1 MRLTSSILVAGLAVP
16 AAPAGAQ
23 SIPANAMREAV
34 RGGTHSYQGRTRNSG
49 PEQTEK
55 FSRKIKIGRDGRVS
69 IENISGDITV
79 TGGSGDEVSIDAV
92 KRTRHDRSDLER
104 THIVVD
110 ERAGRV
116 DVRTE
121 YDSDRGMRNNGGAS
135 VDYTVS
141 VPTGATVSLKSISG
155 NVRVTSVR
163 GAVRAETISGN
174 LTTASSPKVEFAKTV
189 SGELDIADI
198 SSDADVTIGSVS
210 GNLHAR
216 GVKARALDLGTV
228 SGDLVL
234 TNVIC
239 ERLGAKSV
247 SGSVEYGGS
256 LAKNGRYDI
265 NSHSGTVRMMLA
277 GGTGF
282 ELTAKSF
289 SGSVRSELPLTMAGD
304 ANARDRRRSYGP
316 RTTNM
321 HATFGDGSAALAIQT
336 FSGDIVIEKR

>member
-1 MRLTSSILVAGLAVP
+1 M
-16 AAPAGAQ
+16 
-23 SIPANAMREAV
+23 
-34 RGGTHSYQGRTRNSG
+34 
-49 PEQTEK
+49 
-55 FSRKIKIGRDGRVS
+55 
-69 IENISGDITV
+69 

-92 KRTRHDRSDLER
+92 KRTHRDRNDLER

-110 ERAGRV
+110 ERPGRV

-121 YDSDRGMRNNGGAS
+121 YESDRGMRNSGGAS
-135 VDYTVS
+135 VDYTVT
-141 VPTGATVSLKSISG
+141 VPSGATVSLKSISG
-155 NVRVTSVR
+155 SVKVANVQ

-174 LTTASSPKVEFAKTV
+174 VTTAASPKLEFAKTV
-189 SGELDIADI
+189 SGELDIADV
-198 SSDADVTIGSVS
+198 SNDADVTMSSVS

-216 GVKARALDLGTV
+216 GVKARALDLGTI

-234 TNVIC
+234 TNVSC

-277 GGTGF
+277 GSTGF
-282 ELTAKSF
+282 ELTANSF
-289 SGSVRSELPLTMAGD
+289 SGSVRSELPLTIAGD
-304 ANARDRRRSYGP
+304 ANARDGRRSYGP

-321 HATFGDGSAALAIQT
+321 HATFGDGSAALVIRT
-336 FSGDIVIEKR
+336 FSGDIVIARR